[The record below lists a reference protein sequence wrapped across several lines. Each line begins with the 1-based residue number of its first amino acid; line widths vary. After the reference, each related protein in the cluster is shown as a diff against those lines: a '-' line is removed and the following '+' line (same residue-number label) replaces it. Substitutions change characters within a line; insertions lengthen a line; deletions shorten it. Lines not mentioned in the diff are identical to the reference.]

1 MPREI
6 GHASFLRRIAIMVG
20 AGHVPGI
27 NAVVMGAALAA
38 GKLGWEMVG
47 IRDGF
52 DGLLHPERYPDG
64 GLVTLSPELVENLDP
79 NGAGLLGQAPRVD
92 PFHVRRVNEDE
103 MVEEVDLSGEL
114 LARLQAENIDALI
127 SVVGGRGLSILYK
140 LHRKGLN
147 AVCVPRSI
155 ENDIAATQVS
165 FGFNTAL
172 SFTIEMLDRV
182 RQAAQ
187 SARKIGVVEVLGDQA
202 GWLALQ
208 AGIAV
213 CADAVLIPEIPC
225 DLRAVAARLKDKVTA
240 RRPWGL
246 VVVAEGATFVEDAQ
260 AAEAKP
266 SPLKA
271 SLSPLA
277 TGRGQRARHPAVGPG
292 GRDRGQ
298 RAAAA
303 DRRGDLPARP
313 RSLGEGR
320 RPDGRRPPAGAG
332 LRRRRRCGA
341 VKAGSYGTMVAF
353 VPPDMKFVPLAEAIN
368 KVRTVPADGE
378 FVADRPLPRHLPGEG
393 TVMHAAHRPDR
404 PDRDRPEHPA
414 LLQPRRPGHPHERL
428 PQGLLAALQV
438 VRQPREHRPEAG
450 ARLRP
455 QGVRRQ
461 EGMRRCA

>member
-6 GHASFLRRIAIMVG
+6 GHASFRRRIAIMVG

-38 GKLGWEMVG
+38 GRLGWEMVG

-79 NGAGLLGQAPRVD
+79 TAAGLLGQAARVD

-103 MVEEVDLSGEL
+103 MVEEVDLSDQL
-114 LARLQAENIDALI
+114 LERLQAEDIDALI

-165 FGFNTAL
+165 FGFNSAL

-187 SARKIGVVEVLGDQA
+187 SARKIGVVEVLGEQA

-225 DLRAVAARLKDKVTA
+225 DLRAVAARLEDKVTA

-246 VVVAEGATFVEDAQ
+246 VVVAEGATFVDDAQ
-260 AAEAKP
+260 AAEAPP
-266 SPLKA
+266 STLKA

-277 TGRGQRARHPAVGPG
+277 TGEASEHVIRRSGQAAETVASGLQLLIAEETFPLVLGPWVRGGAPTAVDRQLGLAYGAGAVARRQGRQLRDDGGVRPAGHEVRAAGGGDQQGQDRARGQRVHP
-292 GRDRGQ
+292 
-298 RAAAA
+298 
-303 DRRGDLPARP
+303 
-313 RSLGEGR
+313 
-320 RPDGRRPPAGAG
+320 
-332 LRRRRRCGA
+332 
-341 VKAGSYGTMVAF
+341 
-353 VPPDMKFVPLAEAIN
+353 
-368 KVRTVPADGE
+368 
-378 FVADRPLPRHLPGEG
+378 DRPLPRHLPGEG
-393 TVMHAAHRPDR
+393 TVMTRPIDPSGPTGIVLNIQR
-404 PDRDRPEHPA
+404 YCSHDGPGIRTTVFLKGCSLRCKWCGNPESIAFKPELA
-414 LLQPRRPGHPHERL
+414 YDPRQCIGK
-428 PQGLLAALQV
+428 
-438 VRQPREHRPEAG
+438 
-450 ARLRP
+450 
-455 QGVRRQ
+455 